1 MKTLLCVALLA
12 TSTLAAEPAIE
23 AMIADSP
30 IIVVADPVFEKGIPP
45 MGICSEIVLVKYS
58 VKFKI
63 RKVLK
68 TDRELKADDTI
79 FTRLAVHLE
88 RPDEDTF
95 ELKEGHPMILFL
107 RKTEYEKDSFEN
119 TSIWFGVMP
128 CTKQK
133 ELLMGFA
140 VKEAADKKQKP

>member
-1 MKTLLCVALLA
+1 MKTLLFLALLA

-23 AMIADSP
+23 ALIAESP
-30 IIVVADPVFEKGIPP
+30 IIVVADPVFEKGTPP
-45 MGICSEIVLVKYS
+45 MGTCSEIVLVKYS

-68 TDRELKADDTI
+68 TDRELKTDDTI
-79 FTRLAVHLE
+79 FTRLAVYHE
-88 RPDEDTF
+88 RSDEDTF

-107 RKTEYEKDSFEN
+107 RKTEYENESFEN

-128 CTKQK
+128 CTKWK
-133 ELLMGFA
+133 ELLMEFA
-140 VKEAADKKQKP
+140 VKEAADKKLKP

>member
-1 MKTLLCVALLA
+1 MKPLLCLVLLA
-12 TSTLAAEPAIE
+12 TATLAEEPAIE
-23 AMIADSP
+23 VLIADSP
-30 IIVVADPVFEKGIPP
+30 IIVVAEPVFEKGFPP
-45 MGICSEIVLVKYS
+45 LGECSEIVLVKYS

-68 TDRELKADDTI
+68 TDRELKADDII

-88 RPDEDTF
+88 WADEDTF
-95 ELKEGHPMILFL
+95 ELKEGHSMILFL
-107 RKTEYEKDSFEN
+107 RKTEYEKESFEN

-140 VKEAADKKQKP
+140 VKEAADKKP